1 MRVVSASDTKDIT
14 VISGCEAYRDADD
27 DMQNTNIFS
36 SKERIIINWL
46 GISFLVA
53 LVVWAKCGLY
63 GGNILLIRGGMTT
76 DVF

>member
-36 SKERIIINWL
+36 SRERIIINWL

-53 LVVWAKCGLY
+53 
-63 GGNILLIRGGMTT
+63 
-76 DVF
+76 